1 MLGTLKPIHTSELL
15 ISNAMSLFS
24 IKLQTTK
31 NEDEQNSR
39 AHNEKEEE
47 EEEEV
52 DGNNWEL
59 SPVTLTLSFN
69 LWTLVTSECFGSA
82 KRGEAEDDEIE
93 YLRTKG
99 APGLSWSSCS

>member
-1 MLGTLKPIHTSELL
+1 MVGTLKPIHTSELL

-52 DGNNWEL
+52 DGNN
-59 SPVTLTLSFN
+59 
-69 LWTLVTSECFGSA
+69 
-82 KRGEAEDDEIE
+82 
-93 YLRTKG
+93 
-99 APGLSWSSCS
+99 